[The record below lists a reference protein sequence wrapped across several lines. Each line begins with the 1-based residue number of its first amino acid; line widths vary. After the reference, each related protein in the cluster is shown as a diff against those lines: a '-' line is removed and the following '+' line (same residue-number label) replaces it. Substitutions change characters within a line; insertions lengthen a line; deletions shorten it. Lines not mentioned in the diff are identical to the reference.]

1 MSKDS
6 NEYSKDQVDL
16 AFQLLRAHEKMKKI
30 GDEEIEGLKK
40 INDLTKKIA
49 HSNELMVKLKKSG
62 SNLSKQIAESK
73 NELIRAK
80 NTLDSH
86 VASLDISKKAA
97 MLSESNLA
105 SDKNKLELAIK
116 ASVFDLDEVMLLERQ
131 LSITETLVKRGRE
144 NVNIAEMNVDM
155 FSGIVAGAETKLRID
170 ENILE
175 KNKENIKLMG
185 GIISKRKEDLR
196 WAEKLYD
203 VSKYTKG
210 VLETITSPFLLL
222 AGLLVIG
229 LKRFVEL
236 DSAAKDFRNTTKLT
250 KDQTSELT
258 DQVESMSLEYG
269 KFGIGVK
276 EGYDA
281 AAALTSQFGIMNKA
295 VMENKDSVAL
305 LTANLGVTNE
315 NAAGFVRYMDQV
327 GGMTKEQI
335 ANTAGF
341 AKNLSKASGV
351 PLDRIMEDVAH
362 ASEQA
367 RAMTGGSVINLIK
380 ASAQARKF
388 GVDLNKVAAAARG
401 MLDFNES
408 INSELEASVLLG
420 KNLSFMDARRYAFAG
435 QLEKAQ
441 EATLKQIEKMGD
453 FNALNVL
460 QQEALA
466 KASGYSVSDLQKMIK
481 MKKDFNLLT
490 GKEKDDY
497 NALMKMKE
505 ADIKNNN
512 SARDELKKMQMQSTM
527 DTLNNSLSTLKN
539 SLAQLLIPIL
549 KLLTPIIEG
558 FAAVVGWI
566 GEGTSKLNGFTQG
579 LFGASAIVGL
589 LVASFFGISASISK
603 IISMSG
609 KLAGALSRG
618 VVGENGPQ
626 QPGMMGKLGN
636 WVGGKFGKT
645 TVDISKA
652 AGSVDPRAGK
662 GFSEFMGS
670 ISDGLSKISMNGV
683 LKGAAALF
691 IIGAA
696 LIPFAYAAKLLS
708 EVSWEDIGKAAVGL
722 SLLTVATLAI
732 GAVMSSGVGTVAI
745 LAGAAAFILL
755 GSALIPFGYGAKLA
769 GEGMNLVGDGL
780 SKIVPQLSSLVG
792 MSVGLSTVTKSI
804 IELGNAFNSF
814 GVGSSDGLSK
824 LLDTRVSQLQKLV
837 DVGPQLQVTAN
848 AIKTISNPSAD
859 NSSTS
864 TSSATSNEAVVKKLD
879 ELIGLLKS
887 GAIAVNLDGRRV
899 SSGLAAAVS

>member
-1 MSKDS
+1 MATDDTDL
-6 NEYSKDQVDL
+6 SKDQLDL
-16 AFQLLRAHEKMKKI
+16 AKQLVLEANKSKKYRD
-30 GDEEIEGLKK
+30 DELDGLKK
-40 INDLTKKIA
+40 INDLNKRILESRKNQNRAEELRTALSKKNPAELQKEITAQKKLMDIA
-49 HSNELMVKLKKSG
+49 QQAVVSRQSEIHIETGKIKSIENELLTSKHIQDIRKKDLEFQLRLAKNRLIANKDDLSYLTKTQRQLLISQKEKKKDLSDIREIQSELNGLLLENTKELEEQLKKEE
-62 SNLSKQIAESK
+62 KIYE
-73 NELIRAK
+73 
-80 NTLDSH
+80 
-86 VASLDISKKAA
+86 ISKGFKQ
-97 MLSESNLA
+97 
-105 SDKNKLELAIK
+105 
-116 ASVFDLDEVMLLERQ
+116 V
-131 LSITETLVKRGRE
+131 
-144 NVNIAEMNVDM
+144 
-155 FSGIVAGAETKLRID
+155 ID
-170 ENILE
+170 N
-175 KNKENIKLMG
+175 
-185 GIISKRKEDLR
+185 
-196 WAEKLYD
+196 
-203 VSKYTKG
+203 
-210 VLETITSPFLLL
+210 ITSPISLL
-222 AGLLVIG
+222 IG
-229 LKRFVEL
+229 FVTLGWKRFVEL

-250 KDQTSELT
+250 KDQTEELT
-258 DQVESMSLEYG
+258 NQVESMSLEYG

-295 VMENKDSVAL
+295 VMENKNSVAL

-367 RAMTGGSVINLIK
+367 RTMTGGSVINLIK

-441 EATLKQIEKMGD
+441 EATLNQVEKMGD

-505 ADIKNNN
+505 VDIKNNN

-549 KLLTPIIEG
+549 KLLTPIVEG
-558 FAAVVGWI
+558 FSIVVGSV
-566 GEGTSKLNGFTQG
+566 GKLVAIFPSWVQG
-579 LFGASAIVGL
+579 LAGAVTLAAL
-589 LVASFFGISASISK
+589 LGASFFGISASISK

-626 QPGMMGKLGN
+626 QTGMMGKLKG
-636 WVGGKFGKT
+636 WVSGKFGKT
-645 TVDISKA
+645 TGDISKA
-652 AGSVDPRAGK
+652 ADGAKPKSGEAFKDFMTNFSLGVQQMDITKTFKGIAG
-662 GFSEFMGS
+662 M
-670 ISDGLSKISMNGV
+670 IALAVPVYTLGLA
-683 LKGAAALF
+683 LK
-691 IIGAA
+691 
-696 LIPFAYAAKLLS
+696 
-708 EVSWEDIGKAAVGL
+708 SWEGISWKTIGVAAV
-722 SLLTVATLAI
+722 SLVA
-732 GAVMSSGVGTVAI
+732 
-745 LAGAAAFILL
+745 LAGAAFALGALVSGPQAAVFGAGLL
-755 GSALIPFGYGAKLA
+755 ALVGLGLALLPLGIAAKSA
-769 GEGMNLVGDGL
+769 GEGMNLIGDGL
-780 SKIVPQLSSLVG
+780 GKIVPQLSTLIG

-814 GVGSSDGLSK
+814 GVGSSDGLGK